1 MKRRGCGVGGIV
13 TLLGLVLSCCLLPY
27 LISSIYSIVSA
38 ILQVPGAP
46 NWLWG
51 DWIGS
56 LVDSGT
62 PLYMFLSE
70 GPICCV
76 GTLGLFIVIFGV
88 ILMVGGLGGRRPAP
102 AEDEYQETGY
112 QDGGY
117 EDGDY
122 LDSGYE
128 GEYGEFEEYDE

>member
-1 MKRRGCGVGGIV
+1 MKRRGCGVGVIITV
-13 TLLGLVLSCCLLPY
+13 LGLVLSCCLLPY

-38 ILQVPGAP
+38 TLQVPGAP

-51 DWIGS
+51 DWVGS

-76 GTLGLFIVIFGV
+76 GALGLFIIIFG
-88 ILMVGGLGGRRPAP
+88 IIMMIGGMGGRA
-102 AEDEYQETGY
+102 ADEGAGY
-112 QDGGY
+112 GSTEYGRT
-117 EDGDY
+117 E
-122 LDSGYE
+122 YE
-128 GEYGEFEEYDE
+128 GTDYDAGFGAYEEPDN

>member
-1 MKRRGCGVGGIV
+1 MRQRGCGMGVIV
-13 TLLGLVLSCCLLPY
+13 TVLGLALSCCLLPY

-56 LVDSGT
+56 VAGTGT
-62 PLYMFLSE
+62 PVYMFLSE

-76 GTLGLFIVIFGV
+76 GILGLLTVVLGVVAVISG
-88 ILMVGGLGGRRPAP
+88 MGR
-102 AEDEYQETGY
+102 EEEGETDEYEYDIY
-112 QDGGY
+112 QDL
-117 EDGDY
+117 DY
-122 LDSGYE
+122 
-128 GEYGEFEEYDE
+128 